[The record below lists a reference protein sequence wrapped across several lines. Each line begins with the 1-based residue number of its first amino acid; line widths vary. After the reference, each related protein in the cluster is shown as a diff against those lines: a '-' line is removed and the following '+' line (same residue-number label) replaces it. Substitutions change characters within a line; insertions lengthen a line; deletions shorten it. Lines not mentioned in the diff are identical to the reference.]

1 MKRRVLRAHANK
13 SRLRLLSAENGLR
26 LDSYN
31 ILCDASFMRAF
42 LLAEGS
48 SEGSP
53 AQALRALM
61 YDTFSAATSH
71 VSREEDGSRSSSSAR
86 IKKPKELNLS
96 VYYLLETAT
105 TLRRMFQRRQEEE
118 QEDAATRRKR
128 KRNEKELTSLEI
140 NKKGRHFILVVESLL
155 EGLECIRGEDVSANK
170 NEAKAIARFLAAA
183 GSKEGPPTRTAQGR
197 KNANFFFVATQSHD
211 VRRLLPGNAA
221 LIRLTTLPT
230 ALWIEKNGDAFH
242 YGVDGAKNTPLHD
255 ASVPTR
261 GKTLSAA
268 DVAFMRHLSAEL
280 VPAGV
285 GANKST
291 WVGSKGAT
299 SKTLNAT
306 LAMQNKATPDTGS
319 KNGVRGENASRSRRK
334 SARGPN
340 PLAVKKKR
348 VREVFRVD
356 LGASKKQD

>member
-197 KNANFFFVATQSHD
+197 KNANFF
-211 VRRLLPGNAA
+211 LLPRSRMTFAGFCQATPPSSVSQHYPRRCGLKKMA
-221 LIRLTTLPT
+221 MHFTTVWTVP
-230 ALWIEKNGDAFH
+230 K
-242 YGVDGAKNTPLHD
+242 TPL
-255 ASVPTR
+255 SMMRPCPR
-261 GKTLSAA
+261 EGKRFLRRMWPSCDTFRRNLCPLEWGQTK
-268 DVAFMRHLSAEL
+268 VL
-280 VPAGV
+280 G
-285 GANKST
+285 
-291 WVGSKGAT
+291 WVR
-299 SKTLNAT
+299 
-306 LAMQNKATPDTGS
+306 KAL
-319 KNGVRGENASRSRRK
+319 RR
-334 SARGPN
+334 R
-340 PLAVKKKR
+340 R
-348 VREVFRVD
+348 
-356 LGASKKQD
+356 